1 MSPLLERSEALE
13 ELEDQA
19 TCPDH
24 PGRIQSPD
32 GHAYGSNG
40 IDRSLE
46 AHNPRNASSLDSA
59 GLSSNLGRTSAEEL
73 HDLICVGFGPASLA
87 IAVALHDKVQELGR
101 EPTSVAPK
109 VTFLER
115 QPRFAWHSG
124 MLVPGSKMQISFIK
138 DLATLRDPR
147 SEFTFLN
154 YLRSKDRLLQFAG
167 LGTFLP
173 ARFEFEDYM
182 RWCADRFSDVVEYNR
197 EVLDVVARDGNIDT
211 ESVDYFT
218 VRSRDLKTGDT
229 VTQRARN
236 VVIAV
241 GGKPRIPP
249 EFPKDKRVMHSSAYC
264 TSLPGLLPDK
274 LRDYHIAVVGGGQ
287 SAAEIFHDLQSRYPN
302 SKTTLI
308 MRDTALKPSDDSP
321 FVNEI
326 FNPERIDTFYSE
338 PEPKRR
344 RLLSDYRHTN
354 YGVVRLELIEKI
366 YYDMYLQKIKCPE
379 ESKWNHR
386 ILSSCGVKMV
396 ETIENGGKLQLFLD
410 SAGMENDDLTVDAL
424 IVATGYVRDAHE
436 DMMQPIEFLRPS
448 DHENWKVQRDYRVKL
463 DESKVDH
470 RVGIWLQGC
479 NELTHGIS
487 DTLLSVLAARGG
499 DMVDAIFGKNL
510 EHTIANKK

>member
-24 PGRIQSPD
+24 PARIQSPD

-40 IDRSLE
+40 IGRSLE

-87 IAVALHDKVQELGR
+87 IAVALHDKIQELGQ
-101 EPTSVAPK
+101 ESTSVAPK

-173 ARFEFEDYM
+173 ARLEFEDYM

-197 EVLDVVARDGNIDT
+197 EFFGCCGKGRYIDT
-211 ESVDYFT
+211 ESVVTLRYDQGPP
-218 VRSRDLKTGDT
+218 RRGDHGNSKGSKCGYLQS
-229 VTQRARN
+229 VEAKDAPGVSKRQ
-236 VVIAV
+236 
-241 GGKPRIPP
+241 GG
-249 EFPKDKRVMHSSAYC
+249 
-264 TSLPGLLPDK
+264 
-274 LRDYHIAVVGGGQ
+274 DYHIAVLGGGQ
-287 SAAEIFHDLQSRYPN
+287 TSRDIQRSASIRSILSL
-302 SKTTLI
+302 SLTTAAPIGL
-308 MRDTALKPSDDSP
+308 SP
-321 FVNEI
+321 HQL
-326 FNPERIDTFYSE
+326 R
-338 PEPKRR
+338 
-344 RLLSDYRHTN
+344 
-354 YGVVRLELIEKI
+354 VVRLELIEKI

-386 ILSSCGVKMV
+386 ILSSRGVKMV
-396 ETIENGGKLQLFLD
+396 ETIENGGKLKLFLD
-410 SAGMENDDLTVDAL
+410 SAGMENESKVNDNLTVDAL

-436 DMMQPIEFLRPS
+436 DMMQPIEFLRPGG
-448 DHENWKVQRDYRVKL
+448 HENWKVQRDYRVIL

-470 RVGIWLQGC
+470 HAGIWLQGC